1 MDAARKRHRG
11 NASEA
16 AARGDE
22 DDSAAIPGREARH
35 QVHSS
40 KSAIPFTSTPEEACG
55 DESDY
60 AVLVK
65 RSTALLAKL
74 GQRNVLDNCAAQE
87 TSSTQKEA
95 TQPMTL
101 PCRFENHK
109 FSLYGVSCSAG
120 SLVLPFAT
128 AACIQPTEL
137 AHRSTKCTQTESS
150 TTLEARKKLLATEL
164 SELYTLLHVFFS

>member
-1 MDAARKRHRG
+1 MDVARKRQRG
-11 NASEA
+11 SAPEA
-16 AARGDE
+16 AAKDDE

-35 QVHSS
+35 HVHCS
-40 KSAIPFTSTPEEACG
+40 KSAIPFTSTPEEASE
-55 DESDY
+55 DDSDY

-65 RSTALLAKL
+65 RSTALLEKL
-74 GQRNVLDNCAAQE
+74 GQRSVLDNCAIQE

-109 FSLYGVSCSAG
+109 LNLYGVSCSTG
-120 SLVLPFAT
+120 SLVVPFAT
-128 AACIQPTEL
+128 AERIRPTEL